1 MLAMNDGETYLGDG
15 LYVSYD
21 GWMIKLRAP
30 RGGENHWVGLEPEV
44 LVEFLRYVDT
54 LRKESLQ
61 EMGRRK
67 DQAMRGQSK

>member
-1 MLAMNDGETYLGDG
+1 MSGETYLGDG

-30 RGGENHWVGLEPEV
+30 RDGENHWVGLEPEV
-44 LVEFLRYVDT
+44 LAEFLRYVDT

-61 EMGRRK
+61 EVGRRK